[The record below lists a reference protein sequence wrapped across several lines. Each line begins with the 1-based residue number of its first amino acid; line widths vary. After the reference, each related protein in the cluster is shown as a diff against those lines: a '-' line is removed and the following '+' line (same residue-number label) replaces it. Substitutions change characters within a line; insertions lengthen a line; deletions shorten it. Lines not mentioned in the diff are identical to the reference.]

1 MADIVW
7 DAPVPPDDLTYYM
20 REISPAPELQL
31 SQLVP
36 TTYREEHTF
45 RWGEIT
51 KRNRLAK
58 YRAFDG
64 RIAVSARDDS
74 EDKEVRLAPFSNSL
88 NTSEYE
94 RLQLQFMRMQGG
106 NRRVLV
112 DALYNDADNLMATM
126 HNRKELA
133 LGTALA
139 TTKFT
144 VNENDFMAE
153 ADYGVDP
160 ANFFTA
166 AIAWTNTATAKAA
179 DDMRAMY
186 ARYKLSRGVR
196 DGQWIMADTTV
207 SLLRSN
213 AQIVAEAIG
222 TNTGRT
228 RLTMSEFRAWLEQEE
243 LPVTTTSIDTI
254 LYDEDTAS
262 DVRVFPEDKI
272 AIVPTD
278 IGELIEFRF
287 GLSVTALELIR
298 SAKSE
303 MSFGDGAGI
312 VGMVVKDGPPF
323 REFTFVDAV
332 GMPIIKNSKAI
343 VLGDVR

>member
-36 TTYREEHTF
+36 ITYREEHTF

-64 RIAVSARDDS
+64 RIPVSARDES

-88 NTSEYE
+88 NLSEYE

-112 DALYNDADNLMATM
+112 DALYSDADNLVSTM
-126 HNRKELA
+126 HNRVELA
-133 LGTALA
+133 LGT
-139 TTKFT
+139 TMVTGKFT
-144 VNENDFMAE
+144 VNENDFMGE
-153 ADYGVDP
+153 ADFGVDP
-160 ANFFTA
+160 LNFFTA
-166 AIAWTNTATAKAA
+166 AIAWTTTATAKAG

-186 ARYKLSRGVR
+186 ARYKLSRGVK
-196 DGQWIMADTTV
+196 DGQWLMADTTV

-228 RLTMSEFRAWLEQEE
+228 RLTMAEFRAWLEQEE
-243 LPVTTTSIDTI
+243 LPTVITSIDTI

-262 DVRVFPEDKI
+262 DVRVFPEDKV
-272 AIVPTD
+272 AIVPTQ
-278 IGELIEFRF
+278 IGDLIEFRF

-303 MSFGDGAGI
+303 LAFGDGAGI
-312 VGMVVKDGPPF
+312 VGMVLKEGPPF

-332 GMPIIKNSKAI
+332 GMPIIKNAKAI
-343 VLGDVR
+343 VVGDVR